1 MLFPSPS
8 GDEAS
13 PKALAG
19 QRYHLYHLAPM
30 SAPVS
35 AHPLFVSVAERRL
48 PGARGGAT
56 LASRIVADVRDR
68 LFERR
73 LRAGDFLGTEKEL
86 AARHGVSRIVARDAL
101 RTLEA
106 IGIVEISRG
115 AGGGARVTR
124 GNPQLFAEALAVQLE
139 LADIDREEI
148 MTAQGAIEGLAAE
161 LAARHATAA
170 QILSLKKRIDEA
182 EALLDDLDALTRSC
196 LQFHL
201 GIAEASHNRVLHY
214 QLISLQH
221 VSWPNRNR
229 TLTRAVA
236 KKILDAH
243 RQLAALIEARDAAGA
258 RAFMEAHVGMIRE
271 RRISE
276 SRAEAKRP
284 ICC

>member
-1 MLFPSPS
+1 M
-8 GDEAS
+8 A
-13 PKALAG
+13 
-19 QRYHLYHLAPM
+19 
-30 SAPVS
+30 V
-35 AHPLFVSVAERRL
+35 HPLFAGRS
-48 PGARGGAT
+48 AT
-56 LASRIVADVRDR
+56 LASRIVAEVRAA

-73 LRAGDFLGTEKEL
+73 YRPGDFLGTEKDL

-101 RTLEA
+101 RTLEGL
-106 IGIVEISRG
+106 GIVEISRG
-115 AGGGARVTR
+115 AGGGARITQ

-170 QILSLKKRIDEA
+170 EISVLKNLVTEA
-182 EALLDDLDALTRSC
+182 ESMLDDLDAFTRSS

-201 GIAEASHNRVLHY
+201 GVAEASHNRVLHY

>member
-1 MLFPSPS
+1 M
-8 GDEAS
+8 A
-13 PKALAG
+13 
-19 QRYHLYHLAPM
+19 
-30 SAPVS
+30 V
-35 AHPLFVSVAERRL
+35 HPLFAGRS
-48 PGARGGAT
+48 AT
-56 LASRIVADVRDR
+56 LASRIVAEVRTA
-68 LFERR
+68 LFERQYR
-73 LRAGDFLGTEKEL
+73 PGDFLGTEKDL
-86 AARHGVSRIVARDAL
+86 AARHEVSRMAARDAL
-101 RTLEA
+101 RTLEGL
-106 IGIVEISRG
+106 GIVEISRG
-115 AGGGARVTR
+115 AGGGARITQ

-161 LAARHATAA
+161 LAARHATPA
-170 QILSLKKRIDEA
+170 QIAGLEKLVDQA
-182 EALLDDLDALTRSC
+182 QTLLADLDAFTRAS

-201 GIAEASHNRVLHY
+201 AVAEASHNRVLQY

-236 KKILDAH
+236 KRILDAH
-243 RQLAALIEARDAAGA
+243 RRLAALIEARDAAGA